1 MLKSPHAVP
10 PGSPIIESREDVV
23 SEGNETELTCT
34 AIGSKP
40 VASIRWM
47 KGEEELTGQW
57 NNSDF
62 AVSRGD
68 LPATADASAVREP
81 GHHGERGEQEEGVF
95 SPSCLPACRHACIN
109 QP

>member
-1 MLKSPHAVP
+1 MLKSSRPVP

-62 AVSRGD
+62 LPQPSGD
-68 LPATADASAVREP
+68 HGRVGDTYWGEP
-81 GHHGERGEQEEGVF
+81 GRHG
-95 SPSCLPACRHACIN
+95 
-109 QP
+109 

>member
-1 MLKSPHAVP
+1 MLKPPHAVP

-57 NNSDF
+57 NNSDS

-68 LPATADASAVREP
+68 LPQPLPPRTHRRNGKQVAMERERSRRVCF
-81 GHHGERGEQEEGVF
+81 H
-95 SPSCLPACRHACIN
+95 LPACLPVVMAA
-109 QP
+109 

>member
-1 MLKSPHAVP
+1 MCLCDLWCASVP

-40 VASIRWM
+40 AASIRWM

-57 NNSDF
+57 NNSLSQF
-62 AVSRGD
+62 ASHAAGLSTFLQVLVSGG
-68 LPATADASAVREP
+68 TSSV
-81 GHHGERGEQEEGVF
+81 
-95 SPSCLPACRHACIN
+95 N
-109 QP
+109 KM

>member
-1 MLKSPHAVP
+1 MLTSSRAVP
-10 PGSPIIESREDVV
+10 PGSPIIESREDMV

-57 NNSDF
+57 NSS
-62 AVSRGD
+62 VSLEALCRD
-68 LPATADASAVREP
+68 QTAAIRT
-81 GHHGERGEQEEGVF
+81 GEG
-95 SPSCLPACRHACIN
+95 
-109 QP
+109 

>member
-1 MLKSPHAVP
+1 MRDRDYRRTSVP

-40 VASIRWM
+40 AASIRWM

-57 NNSDF
+57 NNSLPQF
-62 AVSRGD
+62 ASQ
-68 LPATADASAVREP
+68 AP
-81 GHHGERGEQEEGVF
+81 GCSHPHTCLVLWRHFHCNKPHF
-95 SPSCLPACRHACIN
+95 SKTLMGR
-109 QP
+109 

>member
-1 MLKSPHAVP
+1 MLKCLRAVP
-10 PGSPIIESREDVV
+10 PLSPIIESREDVV

-57 NNSDF
+57 NNSGGG
-62 AVSRGD
+62 AEGMPCVSSLL
-68 LPATADASAVREP
+68 LPAEHPRLKSLDCVIY
-81 GHHGERGEQEEGVF
+81 
-95 SPSCLPACRHACIN
+95 CL
-109 QP
+109 

>member
-34 AIGSKP
+34 AVGSKP

-57 NNSDF
+57 S
-62 AVSRGD
+62 SGD
-68 LPATADASAVREP
+68 SAATASTRTAGGP
-81 GHHGERGEQEEGVF
+81 GRHGERGGGGGGFVF
-95 SPSCLPACRHACIN
+95 TGLPVVTPA
-109 QP
+109 

>member
-1 MLKSPHAVP
+1 MLKSSRPVP

-57 NNSDF
+57 NNSDS
-62 AVSRGD
+62 AVSRGV
-68 LPATADASAVREP
+68 LPQPNGDHGRVGDTYWGEP
-81 GHHGERGEQEEGVF
+81 GRRG
-95 SPSCLPACRHACIN
+95 
-109 QP
+109 

>member
-1 MLKSPHAVP
+1 MLKSPRAVP

-23 SEGNETELTCT
+23 GEGNKTELTCT

-57 NNSDF
+57 NNGDS

-68 LPATADASAVREP
+68 T
-81 GHHGERGEQEEGVF
+81 
-95 SPSCLPACRHACIN
+95 
-109 QP
+109 